1 MAGMARGTAERGP
14 QRIDGILSEVLARLG
29 ANRDLAECRLWEVWD
44 DVVGP
49 GVARNAQPLRFA
61 SQRLVVTVKST
72 GWMQELTMLREEL
85 TARLNERVGQR
96 LVNEIFF
103 VLGRIE
109 EKTRSPSVAGQQP
122 RARAMRPRQDV
133 DARSTAADPAE
144 AERRLRHAIDRLW
157 RAASEPPR
165 SDRSS

>member
-1 MAGMARGTAERGP
+1 MANRGP
-14 QRIDGILSEVLARLG
+14 ERIEGILREVLARLG

-61 SQRLVVTVKST
+61 SQRLVVSVKST
-72 GWMQELTMLREEL
+72 GWMQELSMLREEL
-85 TARLNERVGQR
+85 TSRLNDRVGQR

-109 EKTRSPSVAGQQP
+109 ENRLPPSVAGQQG
-122 RARAMRPRQDV
+122 RARSTRPGHDV

-144 AERRLRHAIDRLW
+144 AQRRLRHAIDRLW
-157 RAASEPPR
+157 KAASEPSR
-165 SDRSS
+165 RDGSS